1 MDYKARRRHTF
12 VTDTNAHENN
22 YPHDIQMY
30 DVPPVGEMSLEE
42 FQELG
47 FDRLKGDFSILYD
60 FAHVTVKIIKL
71 NYCQLYCSITF
82 GRDNKL

>member
-1 MDYKARRRHTF
+1 MDYKTRRRHTI
-12 VTDTNAHENN
+12 VTDAHEND

-47 FDRLKGDFSILYD
+47 FDRLKGDFSTLYD
-60 FAHVTVKIIKL
+60 FAHATVKII
-71 NYCQLYCSITF
+71 I
-82 GRDNKL
+82 